1 MLPRLET
8 AWQAGAL
15 CPLLWELSSGI
26 RVCSTSGPRPHWSN
40 TLDIELTELWCNR
53 VAPPGQGAQRMG
65 RGTSSQASASQ
76 STVRLFCLVCLVLSG
91 TFVETRNLLLS
102 QA

>member
-1 MLPRLET
+1 MQPRLET

-15 CPLLWELSSGI
+15 CPLLWELRSGI

-40 TLDIELTELWCNR
+40 TLDMGTHRTL
-53 VAPPGQGAQRMG
+53 VQQGGSSRPRSSEDG
-65 RGTSSQASASQ
+65 RGTSGQASASQ

-91 TFVETRNLLLS
+91 TFVETRNNLLS